1 MEGRVSKVW
10 RGLLVALWAGLLVG
24 VSGCTEPEPGPGPA
38 VAASPAVAGEA
49 APSAT
54 PAAAAAAPPATPAS
68 PRGTEGAESPGLE
81 AYATLYSVLKHPR
94 CLNCHPS
101 GNRPLQ
107 FDASLPHIM
116 NVQRGPS
123 DRGGAALQCSTCH
136 QAENHAQPHLPPG
149 SPVWRLAPREMAFEG
164 RSPRALALQL
174 RDPKQSHLTLEE
186 LVAHVRDDA
195 LVGWGWAPG
204 PGRAPVP
211 VPREAFV
218 AAFTTWVAA
227 GAPIPAEGSK

>member
-1 MEGRVSKVW
+1 MSKVC
-10 RGLLVALWAGLLVG
+10 RGLLVGLGATLLLG
-24 VSGCTEPEPGPGPA
+24 LSACTEPEP
-38 VAASPAVAGEA
+38 AAEPAGEA
-49 APSAT
+49 AP
-54 PAAAAAAPPATPAS
+54 AAEAQGAQAA
-68 PRGTEGAESPGLE
+68 GLE
-81 AYATLYSVLKHPR
+81 AYATLYDVLKHPR

-101 GNRPLQ
+101 GDRPLQ
-107 FDASLPHIM
+107 FDTSRPHVM
-116 NVQRGPS
+116 NVQRGPA
-123 DRGGAALQCSTCH
+123 DRGRAGLQCSTCH

-211 VPREAFV
+211 VPRETFV
-218 AAFTTWVAA
+218 AAFSTWVAA